1 MALSQPLISIR
12 SAALNLGGRQIL
24 DGIDLD
30 IQREDRVCLVGRNG
44 AGKSSLMRVMA
55 GRVELD
61 SGSRTLGNRAL
72 VSYLPQEPEIPA
84 GMKLCEVVL
93 DGLPALQRDESNLY
107 RARDLLESFEM
118 DSGRDS
124 TRLSGGE
131 QRRVSL
137 ARALV
142 SSPDVLLLDEP
153 TNHLDLPAI
162 EWLEARLRE
171 FAGAIVLVSH
181 DRRFLS
187 AIGNATWWLDRGTIR
202 VNRQGYDHFEDWR
215 DELLQAEERELERLA
230 QKIRAEQHWLHR
242 GVTARRRRN
251 QGRLGRLGELRA
263 ARGKLLRGNRGVA
276 LRAEHREGGGALVIE
291 ARDLVRSFGDH
302 RIVDG
307 FSTRIM
313 RQDRV
318 GFIGRNGTGKTT
330 LLRLLLGEL
339 EPDSGDVR
347 MGTNLVIA
355 RFDQHR
361 SELDESLTPW
371 QLLCPDGG
379 DKVVLAGGSRHVVG
393 YLGDFLFRDEQV
405 RTPIRALSG
414 GERSR
419 LLLAKILAQPS
430 NLLVLD
436 EPTNDLDIETLEI
449 LEEML
454 ADYRGTV
461 LIVSHDRAFLDAVVT
476 STVVLDGSG
485 RVEEFAGGFSDW
497 LAQRSIPAE
506 ADRQRGKAPPA
517 AIAKE
522 GAAPVPRAR
531 IDRKLERELE
541 RLPGRIEALSLR
553 IGEDEARLLDPELY
567 NRDPDGFLALSRE
580 IEERKAELDELETR
594 WLELEEQRETMERG

>member
-1 MALSQPLISIR
+1 M
-12 SAALNLGGRQIL
+12 NLGGRQLL
-24 DGIDLD
+24 DAVDLD

-44 AGKSSLMRVMA
+44 AGKSSLLRVMA
-55 GRVELD
+55 GRIDLD
-61 SGSRTLGNRAL
+61 QGSRTLGNRAL
-72 VSYLPQEPEIPA
+72 VSYLPQEPGIPA
-84 GMKLCEVVL
+84 GMTLAEAVL
-93 DGLPALQRDESNLY
+93 EGLPAAERDESQLY
-107 RARDLLESFEM
+107 RARDLLESFGM
-118 DSGRDS
+118 DPERDS

-137 ARALV
+137 ARALI

-181 DRRFLS
+181 DRHFLA
-187 AIGNATWWLDRGTIR
+187 AIGNTTWWLDRGSIR
-202 VNRQGYDHFEDWR
+202 VNRQGYDRFEEWR

-230 QKIRAEQHWLHR
+230 QKIKAEQHWLHR
-242 GVTARRRRN
+242 GVTARRKRN
-251 QGRLGRLGELRA
+251 QGRLGRLSELRA
-263 ARGKLLRGNRGVA
+263 ARGKLLRDNRGVA
-276 LRAEHREGGGALVIE
+276 LRAEHREGSGALVIE
-291 ARDLVRSFGDH
+291 ARDITKAFGEQAV
-302 RIVDG
+302 IEA
-307 FSTRIM
+307 FSTRVM
-313 RQDRV
+313 RQDRI

-330 LLRLLLGEL
+330 LLRLLLGEI
-339 EPDSGDVR
+339 EPDAGEVR
-347 MGTNLVIA
+347 LGTNLAIA

-379 DKVVLAGGSRHVVG
+379 DKVVLASGSRHVVG

-419 LLLAKILAQPS
+419 LLLARILAQPS

-454 ADYRGTV
+454 AEYRGTV

-476 STVVLDGSG
+476 STVVFDGRG
-485 RVEEFAGGFSDW
+485 RIEEFAGGYSDW
-497 LAQRSIPAE
+497 LAQR
-506 ADRQRGKAPPA
+506 PA
-517 AIAKE
+517 ATEPVQARKPAPSRTEKE
-522 GAAPVPRAR
+522 GLVPPRAR
-531 IDRKLERELE
+531 IDRELERELK
-541 RLPGRIEALSLR
+541 RLPGRIEALAAK
-553 IGEDEARLLDPELY
+553 IADGEKRLLDPSFY
-567 NRDPDGFLALSRE
+567 NRDPEGFMTLSRQLE
-580 IEERKAELDELETR
+580 QQKSELDELETQ
-594 WLELEEQRETMERG
+594 WLELEERREAMMRE